1 MDGIVKVKNVTKNYY
16 NGSNYVQALKEVDLN
31 IGESEFVSI
40 TGPSGSGKTTLL
52 SIMGGLEKPTSGTVE
67 LFGKQIDSMSDR
79 ELSKLR
85 LQEIGFIF
93 QEHNLLPS
101 LTIRENIEL
110 PMELAKTSTSMREK
124 TIKELL
130 DIVKLEHLA
139 DRLPSEI
146 SRGQRQ
152 RIAALRA
159 LANFPKIILGDEPTS
174 DLDRE
179 NARILLEFLKKINEL
194 YRTTIIITSTDDT
207 LHKEYTK
214 RSVYILDGEIDDT
227 HL

>member
-1 MDGIVKVKNVTKNYY
+1 MDGIVKVKKVTKNYY
-16 NGSNYVQALKEVDLN
+16 NGSNYVQALKDVDLN
-31 IGESEFVSI
+31 IAESEFVSI

-214 RSVYILDGEIDDT
+214 RSVYILDGEIDAT

>member
-1 MDGIVKVKNVTKNYY
+1 VDGIVKVKKVTKNYY

-31 IGESEFVSI
+31 IAESEFVSI

-52 SIMGGLEKPTSGTVE
+52 SIMGGLEKPTSGSVE

>member
-1 MDGIVKVKNVTKNYY
+1 MDGIVKVKKVTKNYY

-31 IGESEFVSI
+31 IAESEFVSI

-214 RSVYILDGEIDDT
+214 RSVYILDGEIDAT

>member
-1 MDGIVKVKNVTKNYY
+1 
-16 NGSNYVQALKEVDLN
+16 
-31 IGESEFVSI
+31 
-40 TGPSGSGKTTLL
+40 
-52 SIMGGLEKPTSGTVE
+52 MGGLEKPTSGTVE

>member
-1 MDGIVKVKNVTKNYY
+1 VKVKKVTKNYY

-31 IGESEFVSI
+31 IAESEFVSI

>member
-1 MDGIVKVKNVTKNYY
+1 MDGIVKVKKVTKNYY

-31 IGESEFVSI
+31 IAESEFVSI

-67 LFGKQIDSMSDR
+67 LFGKQIDSMSDQ

-214 RSVYILDGEIDDT
+214 RSVYILDGEIDAT

>member
-1 MDGIVKVKNVTKNYY
+1 MDGIVKVKKVTKNYY

-31 IGESEFVSI
+31 IAESEFVSI

>member
-1 MDGIVKVKNVTKNYY
+1 MDEIVKVKKVTKNYY

-31 IGESEFVSI
+31 IAESEFVSI

-79 ELSKLR
+79 DLSKLR

-101 LTIRENIEL
+101 LTVRENIEL
-110 PMELAKTSTSMREK
+110 PMELAKTSASMREK

-207 LHKEYTK
+207 VHKEYTK
-214 RSVYILDGEIDDT
+214 RSVYILDGEIDTT

>member
-1 MDGIVKVKNVTKNYY
+1 MDEIVKVKKVTKNYY

-31 IGESEFVSI
+31 IAESEFVSI

-101 LTIRENIEL
+101 LTVRENIEL
-110 PMELAKTSTSMREK
+110 PMELAKTSASMREK

-207 LHKEYTK
+207 VHKEYTK
-214 RSVYILDGEIDDT
+214 RSVYILDGEIDTT

>member
-1 MDGIVKVKNVTKNYY
+1 MDGIVKVKKVTKNYY
-16 NGSNYVQALKEVDLN
+16 NGSNYVQALKDVDLN
-31 IGESEFVSI
+31 IAESEFVSI

-67 LFGKQIDSMSDR
+67 LFGKQIDSMSDQ

-214 RSVYILDGEIDDT
+214 RSVYILDGEIDAT

>member
-1 MDGIVKVKNVTKNYY
+1 MKVKKVTKNYY

-31 IGESEFVSI
+31 IAESEFVSI
-40 TGPSGSGKTTLL
+40 SGPSGSGKTTLL
-52 SIMGGLEKPTSGTVE
+52 SVMGGLEKPTSGTVE

-101 LTIRENIEL
+101 LTVRENIEL
-110 PMELAKTSTSMREK
+110 PMELAKTSASMREK

-207 LHKEYTK
+207 VHKEYTK
-214 RSVYILDGEIDDT
+214 RSVYILDGEIDTT

>member
-1 MDGIVKVKNVTKNYY
+1 MDEIVKVKKVTKNYY
-16 NGSNYVQALKEVDLN
+16 NGANYVQALKDVDLT
-31 IGESEFVSI
+31 ITKSDFVSI
-40 TGPSGSGKTTLL
+40 SGPSGSGKTTLL

-67 LFGKQIDSMSDR
+67 LFNKQINSMSDK

-110 PMELAKTSTSMREK
+110 PMELAKTSPLMREK

-130 DIVKLEHLA
+130 DIVKLENLA
-139 DRLPSEI
+139 DRLPGEI

-174 DLDRE
+174 DLDQE
-179 NARILLEFLKKINEL
+179 NARILLEFLKKINKL
-194 YRTTIIITSTDDT
+194 YQTTIVITSTDDT
-207 LHKEYTK
+207 IHKEYTK
-214 RSVYILDGEIDDT
+214 RSVYIYDGEIRDS
-227 HL
+227 

>member
-1 MDGIVKVKNVTKNYY
+1 MDEIVKVKKVTKNYY

-31 IGESEFVSI
+31 IAESEFVSI
-40 TGPSGSGKTTLL
+40 SGPSGSGKTTLL
-52 SIMGGLEKPTSGTVE
+52 SVMGGLEKPTSGTVE

-101 LTIRENIEL
+101 LTVRENIEL
-110 PMELAKTSTSMREK
+110 PMELAKTSASMREK

-207 LHKEYTK
+207 VHKEYTK
-214 RSVYILDGEIDDT
+214 RSVYILDGEIDTT

>member
-1 MDGIVKVKNVTKNYY
+1 VDGIVKVKKVTKNYY

-31 IGESEFVSI
+31 IAESEFVSI

-214 RSVYILDGEIDDT
+214 RSVYILDGEIDAT